1 MRVSRWLWASRY
13 QTEFLLPME
22 DVRFART
29 PQNHNGSGLVL
40 LAAKIE
46 SLLSGVEAPVKGC
59 IPVTLGLR
67 RQSRLH

>member
-1 MRVSRWLWASRY
+1 
-13 QTEFLLPME
+13 ME